1 MIAIVPAA
9 HTPTQQH
16 RDRAENASVART
28 RTQQRRNRAKIART
42 RMIVT
47 DKSYL
52 RLVRQANAGRAIPS
66 TGAARLRRDQ
76 RAKSKAK
83 HVATHQTLE
92 LHDPGKDERKNKKR
106 QLEEVID
113 SSFDAELEQPVE
125 LNDPEK
131 DERKNKKRR
140 LEEVIDNS
148 FDAELEKQDCLYGVL
163 DVFVRWIDERRASSV
178 ELRD

>member
-1 MIAIVPAA
+1 MARAA
-9 HTPTQQH
+9 SSTSGSRDDSHRTSRSHTPTQQH

-28 RTQQRRNRAKIART
+28 RTQQRRDRAKIART

-83 HVATHQTLE
+83 HVATHHTLQ
-92 LHDPGKDERKNKKR
+92 LH
-106 QLEEVID
+106 
-113 SSFDAELEQPVE
+113 
-125 LNDPEK
+125 DPEK

-163 DVFVRWIDERRASSV
+163 DVFVRWIDERCASSV

>member
-1 MIAIVPAA
+1 MMTAIVPAA

-42 RMIVT
+42 RMIVRE
-47 DKSYL
+47 KSYL
-52 RLVRQANAGRAIPS
+52 RLVRQANAGHAIPS
-66 TGAARLRRDQ
+66 TGAARLRRYK
-76 RAKSKAK
+76 RAKSEAK
-83 HVATHQTLE
+83 RVASHHTLQ
-92 LHDPGKDERKNKKR
+92 LH
-106 QLEEVID
+106 
-113 SSFDAELEQPVE
+113 
-125 LNDPEK
+125 DPEK

-140 LEEVIDNS
+140 TEEDVEHS